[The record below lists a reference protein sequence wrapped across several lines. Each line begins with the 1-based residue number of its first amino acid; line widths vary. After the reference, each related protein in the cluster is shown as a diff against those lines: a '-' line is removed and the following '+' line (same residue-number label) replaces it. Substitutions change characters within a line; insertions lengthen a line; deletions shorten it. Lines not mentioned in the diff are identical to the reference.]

1 MKIKHYAGYGTV
13 MANKISKK
21 VKDGICT
28 LKIHVEGN
36 HEWGLVRDDVYD
48 LCNWLVKRF
57 DRSFT
62 DYRSILDMRYE
73 DGYKRSGNIDV
84 EYCDYTFRY
93 EV

>member
-1 MKIKHYAGYGTV
+1 MKIKHFQGYGTV
-13 MANKISKK
+13 TANKISRT

-36 HEWGLVRDDVYD
+36 HECGLVRKD
-48 LCNWLVKRF
+48 LFDLSRWLIKRF

-62 DYRSILDMRYE
+62 DYRSIIGMDYD
-73 DGYKRSGNIDV
+73 DGYKSKDGLDV
-84 EYCDYTFRY
+84 EYCDYTFKY

>member
-1 MKIKHYAGYGTV
+1 MKIKHYQGYGTV
-13 MANKISKK
+13 TANKISKS

-36 HEWGLVRDDVYD
+36 HECGLVRNDAYD
-48 LCNWLVKRF
+48 LSNWLIKRF

-62 DYRSILDMRYE
+62 NYHSIVGMECYDDYKKVN
-73 DGYKRSGNIDV
+73 GIDV